1 MMRKRRKGKQKIKTE
16 SELNRSEQRGGM
28 VYEGRRDFVWKAVF
42 HFSFD
47 RRRFDDHS
55 FQIPSNSLLFFRHLI
70 YIIYKKPR
78 EIVLEKNVITSEINR
93 SILIPIR
100 DPNEIVVKIYI
111 YIYLYFRKTIFS
123 NKIKQRRTRNWISI
137 RRRILSSIR
146 FDVKKKKN
154 DLLQDS
160 SRSVPPAEETSVHLN

>member
-111 YIYLYFRKTIFS
+111 YIYTLE
-123 NKIKQRRTRNWISI
+123 KQFFLTRLN
-137 RRRILSSIR
+137 REE
-146 FDVKKKKN
+146 
-154 DLLQDS
+154 QETG
-160 SRSVPPAEETSVHLN
+160 SRSEGGSSLR